1 MALSSLKELRSKKMK
16 KLLIALGLIMMLA
29 TLAMADQVRVG
40 YPGSGYGPY
49 QTGSGGE
56 FTLTP
61 INATGW
67 LDLSSYGAQARNVGV
82 AGSFQTFCIDGAD
95 YIYPYNATYNAA
107 ISQNAVRSN
116 TSAAGDP
123 VSVGTGWLYS
133 QFASENWVSGLSYNY
148 SGSPSARRADADLLQ
163 KALWWLEGQENIS
176 YSAGNKYM
184 LAVVNRFGSEALAQ
198 RDGGWLFGV
207 YSLNLTTANG
217 SRAQDQLYYHASV
230 PDSGSTVILLGFA
243 MVALGLVSL
252 RFRA

>member
-1 MALSSLKELRSKKMK
+1 MK
-16 KLLIALGLIMMLA
+16 KLLITLGLIMMLA

-49 QTGSGGE
+49 QAGSGGE

-61 INATGW
+61 VNSTVW
-67 LDLSSYGAQARNVGV
+67 LDLSSYGAQAKNVGIT
-82 AGSFQTFCIDGAD
+82 GSFQTFCIDGAD
-95 YIYPYNATYNAA
+95 YIYPYNATYNAQV
-107 ISQNAVRSN
+107 SRNAVRS
-116 TSAAGDP
+116 TSPSGDP
-123 VSVGTGWLYS
+123 LSVGTGWLYS
-133 QFASENWVSGLSYNY
+133 QFASGNWATGLSYNY
-148 SGSPSARRADADLLQ
+148 SGSVSGRRADADLLQ

-176 YSAGNKYM
+176 YNSQNKYM
-184 LAVVNRFGSEALAQ
+184 LAIVNRFGSEALAQ

-217 SRAQDQLYYHASV
+217 GYAQDQLYYHASV

-243 MVALGLVSL
+243 MVALGLISL